1 LCSYD
6 LRTLLAT
13 DLVEIIGHHHSAVA
27 PRTNEWHVFENM
39 AAAMTPP
46 APVGTDGPLEP
57 RVRRRIE
64 QLEVALEEHA
74 NAARAKDEFLAM
86 LGHELRN
93 PLAPMMTALQL
104 MRFRG
109 MESKELDILVRQ
121 VTHLTRLVDDLL
133 DVSRIAT
140 GKMELH
146 RLPIELSQVAVRA
159 IELVGPLLTQRQQI
173 LEVDVPGEGLL
184 VNADLERMA
193 QVLGN
198 LLANASKYSDPRS
211 RIRISGSREGPWVRC
226 SVTDD
231 GIGIS
236 PEMLPGVFEP
246 FVQQPETVRQARGG
260 LGLGLTIVRSLVQQH
275 GGRVQ
280 AMSEGLG
287 RGSKFVVELP
297 ALVNGPVA
305 DVQNGRGGRL

>member
-1 LCSYD
+1 
-6 LRTLLAT
+6 
-13 DLVEIIGHHHSAVA
+13 
-27 PRTNEWHVFENM
+27 M
-39 AAAMTPP
+39 AAAMAQP
-46 APVGTDGPLEP
+46 ALVGTDAPLEA
-57 RVRRRIE
+57 RIQRRTE
-64 QLEVALEEHA
+64 QLERTLQEYA

-104 MRFRG
+104 MRLRG
-109 MESKELDILVRQ
+109 MESKELEILVRQ
-121 VTHLTRLVDDLL
+121 TTHLTRLVDDLL

-146 RLPIELSQVAVRA
+146 KLPVELSQIAVRA
-159 IELVGPLLTQRQQI
+159 VELVGPLLTQRQQR
-173 LEVDVPGEGLL
+173 LEVDVPSEGLA
-184 VNADLERMA
+184 VDADLDRMA
-193 QVLGN
+193 QVVGN

-211 RIRISGSREGPWVRC
+211 RIRIRGSREGPWVRC

-246 FVQQPETVRQARGG
+246 FVQQPETVRQSRGG

-287 RGSKFVVELP
+287 RGSEFVVELP
-297 ALVNGPVA
+297 ARVKGAATDVHNGW
-305 DVQNGRGGRL
+305 GGQQ